1 MRHNRGTM
9 IVESR
14 DSDTLKPTD
23 VELIVALLA
32 DADLLIKEEGV
43 EQQLEDF
50 PLIVTVEVDGQLD
63 GFLFASLERV
73 GGTPS
78 ILWGLGSIRP
88 ADDSHEVLNAMTTEL
103 YRRAAISF
111 PDEDVL
117 VGGRFSHPAAYAE
130 IFRHHDVA
138 PRPGYK
144 ATGEERAWGR
154 RLAKR
159 FRCDRRYDQ
168 RTFMVT
174 APDAPEPRLHT
185 PGTSHA
191 SSDEVLG
198 FLAELSADQLFVA
211 CGWVLAE
218 ELEEVLTKSS

>member
-1 MRHNRGTM
+1 
-9 IVESR
+9 
-14 DSDTLKPTD
+14 
-23 VELIVALLA
+23 
-32 DADLLIKEEGV
+32 
-43 EQQLEDF
+43 
-50 PLIVTVEVDGQLD
+50 
-63 GFLFASLERV
+63 
-73 GGTPS
+73 
-78 ILWGLGSIRP
+78 
-88 ADDSHEVLNAMTTEL
+88 
-103 YRRAAISF
+103 
-111 PDEDVL
+111 
-117 VGGRFSHPAAYAE
+117 
-130 IFRHHDVA
+130 VA